1 MAVLSLLCRYVF
13 DGKPPDMKSGELV
26 KRAEKRA
33 EAEKELAQ
41 AQEQG
46 ELYIIKESYICVMP
60 CVHVG
65 DVEGMEKFQKRLVSH
80 CGLIG
85 SG

>member
-1 MAVLSLLCRYVF
+1 MALKWMLSFRYVF

-41 AQEQG
+41 AQEKG
-46 ELYIIKESYICVMP
+46 
-60 CVHVG
+60 
-65 DVEGMEKFQKRLVSH
+65 
-80 CGLIG
+80 
-85 SG
+85 